1 MASRAQMNGTRLEPT
16 LAGAYYCDPA
26 ILEAEWER
34 IFYRSWLYAGR
45 EERVPNP
52 GDYFT
57 LPVGRENVLVVR
69 DKEAR
74 LGAFYN
80 VCRHRGTRLC
90 QEEAGSLKAIRCP
103 YHAWTYG
110 LDGRLAAAPNLGDGG
125 GFRAQEFSLYPVA
138 LEAWRGCIFINL
150 DKHPEPLATALEG
163 APGRVR
169 RYPLEDLR
177 VAVHMVHEVE
187 ANWKILVE
195 NYQECYHCPGVHPE
209 LCYLVPLYGTG
220 EVDAAGGDVRATFR
234 KGAFTLTKS
243 GGSRRPPFAGLSE
256 QDKAVFNGEAILP
269 NMWINFLPDFIQIRT
284 LWPLGPTRT
293 RILTEW
299 LFEADTMARD
309 DFDPKDAVDFTMLIS
324 KQDWAVCEAAQQG
337 IGSRAHRHGVFVPL
351 EGDLVEVDRW
361 ILRRLEA

>member
-1 MASRAQMNGTRLEPT
+1 MNSATGSIELVAT
-16 LAGAYYCDPA
+16 LPGAYYCDPGV
-26 ILEAEWER
+26 LEKEWEK
-34 IFYRSWLYAGR
+34 IFYRSWLYVGR
-45 EERVPNP
+45 EDRLPSP
-52 GDYFT
+52 GDYLTFQ
-57 LPVGRENVLVVR
+57 VGRENILV
-69 DKEAR
+69 AR
-74 LGAFYN
+74 GKDDHLRAFYN

-90 QEEAGSLKAIRCP
+90 ADEAGAGRATFQCS

-110 LDGRLAAAPNLGDGG
+110 LDGSLLGAPNLKETE
-125 GFRAQEFSLYPVA
+125 GFSKAEFSLYPVA
-138 LEAWRGCIFINL
+138 LETWRGCIFVNL
-150 DKHPEPLATALEG
+150 DGDKTPLAAQLGGIPERT
-163 APGRVR
+163 RS
-169 RYPLEDLR
+169 YPLGELKVARR
-177 VAVHMVHEVE
+177 VVDEVE

-195 NYQECYHCPGVHPE
+195 NYHECYHCPGVHPE

-361 ILRRLEA
+361 ILRRLET